1 MSKNPSDLSILPE
14 IFENYP
20 EIQAV
25 YLFGSTH
32 SGKMHPES
40 DLDLGVKGDT
50 GIEDKKLEIL
60 TELARHGFCHVDL
73 VFLNTKDI
81 LLKYEVVRHNHL
93 LYKRDDFDNA
103 RFFSLILRQY
113 QDFYPYLKV
122 QREAYK
128 RRLLHDG
135 ETGSYR
141 TSPEETR

>member
-1 MSKNPSDLSILPE
+1 MSKNPSDLSVLPE
-14 IFENYP
+14 IFATYP

-40 DLDLGVKGDT
+40 DLDLGIKG
-50 GIEDKKLEIL
+50 EDVEEKKLEL
-60 TELARHGFCHVDL
+60 LADLARHGFCHVDL

-93 LYKRDDFDNA
+93 LYKRGDFDNGS
-103 RFFSLILRQY
+103 FFSLVLRQY

-122 QREAYK
+122 QRAAYK
-128 RRLLHDG
+128 RRILNDG
-135 ETGSYR
+135 KTGSYR
-141 TSPEETR
+141 TSPEKAG